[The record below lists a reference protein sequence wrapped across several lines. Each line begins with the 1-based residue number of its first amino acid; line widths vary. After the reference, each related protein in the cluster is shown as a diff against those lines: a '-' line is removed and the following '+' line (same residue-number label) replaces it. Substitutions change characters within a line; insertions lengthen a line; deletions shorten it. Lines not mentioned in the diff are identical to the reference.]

1 MLEAVTLSALTIR
14 DDAAFAAMEVYGRL
28 KARLT
33 RDGYAFRVPARA
45 HALAWEETLLLNVV
59 FWNGATGEDVLEDR
73 AIDAD
78 VVAHVAWHHV
88 VRQALGEAA
97 DTADG
102 MFLGEAVASAFDLYA
117 AGRLLAL
124 GRDVGFLETQLPAMA
139 EALENA
145 GWDATATDALF
156 ARVAADP
163 EGSFESLRQLLFD
176 VGTALVRA
184 PDAGA
189 AAAVLRAHA
198 SIRSLAC
205 SIITMWRP
213 GCSTPVRVAQTRR
226 STPPWRRWTLG
237 CARPPSRWTRWRR
250 RGSADHALGRLALRD
265 HVNTHRLTSSP
276 VGS

>member
-78 VVAHVAWHHV
+78 VVAHIAWHHV

-198 SIRSLAC
+198 SHPLA
-205 SIITMWRP
+205 
-213 GCSTPVRVAQTRR
+213 GLLHHYDVAT
-226 STPPWRRWTLG
+226 WLLH
-237 CARPPSRWTRWRR
+237 ARA
-250 RGSADHALGRLALRD
+250 RGADAAVNPAVAAVDAWLRA
-265 HVNTHRLTSSP
+265 SP
-276 VGS
+276 VALDAMAEAWLG